1 MAGTN
6 PRAARIAALIQRVV
20 ASSIERELHD
30 KRLASITVTEVRVT
44 NDLQIAKVYW
54 TQLGH
59 EGHEEGERKRAQ
71 QALDQAKGHLRSLVG
86 HKAGLRLTP
95 QLQFVF
101 MKCPARL
108 TRSKTF
114 SPWPRSVT
122 KNSPVLAPPPSTP
135 ATPIR
140 TSMTT
145 SPATTSKTTLT
156 RSSVLHTTPSGL
168 LIIDKPQGV
177 TSFDAVA
184 AVRGALHIKK
194 VGHAGTLD
202 PMATGTLVIAFGHAT
217 RLLNAIVAH
226 DKTYEA
232 TIRLGLR
239 TTTDDAEGE
248 VLVDDEARSRWQT
261 LSAQLTEGGQ
271 SGEPTALPTASWQ
284 DLLTRTIA
292 TNFTGDIEQVPNT
305 FSAIKINGQ
314 RAYDLAREGKD
325 VELKPRPVT
334 ISEFTVLD
342 IRSGF
347 VAGEQTA
354 EPLREDANTGAI
366 PALDVDVRIS
376 CSSGTY
382 IRALA
387 RDLGKELGVGGYL
400 TRLRRT
406 RVGRFALPDDA
417 SGLIA
422 PEAMLDTRTHT
433 VTAHTDQ
440 KTFTNR
446 EGQTVTRNKCV
457 LDTPEGLAGD
467 ERRNWLLDHALTME
481 QAARGAMPAL
491 DITPEEASEL
501 RFGRRI
507 ERTIS
512 EPTAAIVPQT
522 HDVAAIIE
530 RANAHQAKP
539 VTVFP
544 LA

>member
-1 MAGTN
+1 M
-6 PRAARIAALIQRVV
+6 
-20 ASSIERELHD
+20 
-30 KRLASITVTEVRVT
+30 
-44 NDLQIAKVYW
+44 
-54 TQLGH
+54 
-59 EGHEEGERKRAQ
+59 
-71 QALDQAKGHLRSLVG
+71 
-86 HKAGLRLTP
+86 
-95 QLQFVF
+95 
-101 MKCPARL
+101 
-108 TRSKTF
+108 
-114 SPWPRSVT
+114 
-122 KNSPVLAPPPSTP
+122 
-135 ATPIR
+135 
-140 TSMTT
+140 
-145 SPATTSKTTLT
+145 
-156 RSSVLHTTPSGL
+156 LHTTPSGL

-248 VLVDDEARSRWQT
+248 ALVDDEARSRWQT

-271 SGEPTALPTASWQ
+271 SGEPTASPTASWQ
-284 DLLTRTIA
+284 NLLTRTIA

-325 VELKPRPVT
+325 VELKPRLVT

-347 VAGEQTA
+347 VAGEQAA

-366 PALDVDVRIS
+366 PTLDVDVRIS

-387 RDLGKELGVGGYL
+387 RDLGNELGVGGYL

-406 RVGRFALPDDA
+406 RVGRFALPDDT

-422 PEAMLDTRTHT
+422 SESMLDTRTHT

-457 LDTPEGLAGD
+457 LNTPEVLPVTSAATGC
-467 ERRNWLLDHALTME
+467 LTMPSPWNRPLE
-481 QAARGAMPAL
+481 ARCRRLTSHLRKPANCASAAVSTYNQRAHCRHCA
-491 DITPEEASEL
+491 
-501 RFGRRI
+501 
-507 ERTIS
+507 
-512 EPTAAIVPQT
+512 
-522 HDVAAIIE
+522 
-530 RANAHQAKP
+530 ANA
-539 VTVFP
+539 
-544 LA
+544 

>member
-101 MKCPARL
+101 DEVPGEAHEIEDIL
-108 TRSKTF
+108 
-114 SPWPRSVT
+114 
-122 KNSPVLAPPPSTP
+122 
-135 ATPIR
+135 
-140 TSMTT
+140 
-145 SPATTSKTTLT
+145 
-156 RSSVLHTTPSGL
+156 
-168 LIIDKPQGV
+168 
-177 TSFDAVA
+177 AVA
-184 AVRGALHIKK
+184 KK
-194 VGHAGTLD
+194 
-202 PMATGTLVIAFGHAT
+202 
-217 RLLNAIVAH
+217 R
-226 DKTYEA
+226 
-232 TIRLGLR
+232 
-239 TTTDDAEGE
+239 
-248 VLVDDEARSRWQT
+248 DE
-261 LSAQLTEGGQ
+261 E
-271 SGEPTALPTASWQ
+271 
-284 DLLTRTIA
+284 
-292 TNFTGDIEQVPNT
+292 
-305 FSAIKINGQ
+305 
-314 RAYDLAREGKD
+314 
-325 VELKPRPVT
+325 
-334 ISEFTVLD
+334 
-342 IRSGF
+342 
-347 VAGEQTA
+347 
-354 EPLREDANTGAI
+354 
-366 PALDVDVRIS
+366 
-376 CSSGTY
+376 
-382 IRALA
+382 LA
-387 RDLGKELGVGGYL
+387 RDLGNELGVGGYL

-406 RVGRFALPDDA
+406 RVGRFALPDDT

-422 PEAMLDTRTHT
+422 SEAMLDTRTHT

-457 LDTPEGLAGD
+457 LNTPEGLAGD

>member
-1 MAGTN
+1 
-6 PRAARIAALIQRVV
+6 
-20 ASSIERELHD
+20 
-30 KRLASITVTEVRVT
+30 
-44 NDLQIAKVYW
+44 
-54 TQLGH
+54 
-59 EGHEEGERKRAQ
+59 
-71 QALDQAKGHLRSLVG
+71 
-86 HKAGLRLTP
+86 
-95 QLQFVF
+95 
-101 MKCPARL
+101 
-108 TRSKTF
+108 
-114 SPWPRSVT
+114 
-122 KNSPVLAPPPSTP
+122 
-135 ATPIR
+135 
-140 TSMTT
+140 
-145 SPATTSKTTLT
+145 
-156 RSSVLHTTPSGL
+156 VLHTTPSGL

-217 RLLNAIVAH
+217 RLLNVIVAH

-347 VAGEQTA
+347 VAGEQAA

-387 RDLGKELGVGGYL
+387 RDLGNELGVGGYL

-406 RVGRFALPDDA
+406 RVGRFALPDL
-417 SGLIA
+417 SPLRRCLTREPIPSPHIPIRRRSLIGKGKPSRA
-422 PEAMLDTRTHT
+422 TSAYWTLLKVLP
-433 VTAHTDQ
+433 VTSAAT
-440 KTFTNR
+440 
-446 EGQTVTRNKCV
+446 GC
-457 LDTPEGLAGD
+457 
-467 ERRNWLLDHALTME
+467 LTMPLPWNRPLE
-481 QAARGAMPAL
+481 VRCRRLTSLLRRPANCASAAVL
-491 DITPEEASEL
+491 SVQSASPL
-501 RFGRRI
+501 PPLCRKRMMWRRLSSVQTLI
-507 ERTIS
+507 RPS
-512 EPTAAIVPQT
+512 RSPYSPSRKVDAVKSAA
-522 HDVAAIIE
+522 
-530 RANAHQAKP
+530 
-539 VTVFP
+539 
-544 LA
+544 